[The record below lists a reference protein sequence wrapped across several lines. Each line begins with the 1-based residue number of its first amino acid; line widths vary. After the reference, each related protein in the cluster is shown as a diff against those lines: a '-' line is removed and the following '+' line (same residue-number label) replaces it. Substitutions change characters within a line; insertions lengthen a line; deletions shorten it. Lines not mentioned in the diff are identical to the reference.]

1 MAIKWWHKNKR
12 KKEKNW
18 KLNKAKKGKNFKTIN
33 LLKQS
38 VRNVQSGS
46 IFPERT
52 EFTSK
57 WNGKQCLVCVKYIPS
72 LK

>member
-12 KKEKNW
+12 KK
-18 KLNKAKKGKNFKTIN
+18 GKNLKTIN

-52 EFTSK
+52 EFASK
-57 WNGKQCLVCVKYIPS
+57 WNGKQCLVGGKYIPS